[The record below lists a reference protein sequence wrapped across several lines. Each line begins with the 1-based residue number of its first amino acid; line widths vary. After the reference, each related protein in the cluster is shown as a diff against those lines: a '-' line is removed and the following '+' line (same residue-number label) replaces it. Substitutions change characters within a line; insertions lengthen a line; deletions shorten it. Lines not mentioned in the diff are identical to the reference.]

1 MATTVQDTANSS
13 FKPAAPTR
21 DEGTGMTARR
31 GGATTTALA
40 AQQQLDQAAK
50 FPSIVE
56 ILAQP
61 LVRKSLPGIMLMLVI
76 VLFGAL
82 YFWVDGGEFRSLY
95 PELSESDRSAAY
107 EVLAAADM
115 PIRLN
120 QQSGSMEIPVG
131 QYHEARMMLAAAGLP
146 RQANVDAMASFDMQS
161 AMTSSQFMEEARY
174 VAAIESELAKS
185 IVRISS
191 IESARVHIAAPRQ
204 SAFVRNRTPTKA
216 SVVVAPFP
224 GRAISQ
230 AQVQAITYLV
240 SSSVP
245 YLAVSDVSVV
255 DQLGNLLTTT
265 LTPSLTEATMQ
276 SGYERSVEEGYK
288 TRIEQLLEPLLGR
301 ENLRTDVDV
310 VLDFTQLE
318 STSEEYDP
326 NQEGPLTRSE
336 VLSEDRSSSSTA
348 EGVPGASTNV
358 APNDTIVTPLADVAA
373 ATANANANPGNISTR
388 STRNFELDRTLR
400 YQRSPQ
406 GQLLRLSVAV
416 VLNDSAS
423 VDADGQPSPL
433 DEASIEQ
440 IRTLIQGAVGYDA
453 NRGDQITVIT
463 SPFRPLTAL
472 ENPVIWYED
481 SSIVALIRLGAITL
495 AFLLLTVLAIR
506 PVIRFYLPQTEDV
519 LEKTRVLADGEL
531 SEEDLALISVG
542 NGETLEE
549 IKAKLKPRKST
560 ISADMLDTAN
570 TYDDKVALIRL
581 LVAEDSGRVANVLKK
596 MIKVG

>member
-1 MATTVQDTANSS
+1 MATTVQESASS
-13 FKPAAPTR
+13 FKPSVPTR
-21 DEGTGMTARR
+21 DEGNGVAVRR
-31 GGATTTALA
+31 GGGTTTAVV
-40 AQQQLDQAAK
+40 AQQQLDQAGK
-50 FPSIVE
+50 FPTIVE
-56 ILAQP
+56 IFAQP
-61 LVRKSLPGIMLMLVI
+61 LVRRSLPGIVLMLLL

-82 YFWVDGGEFRSLY
+82 YFWVDEGEFRSLY
-95 PELSESDRSAAY
+95 PELSDSDRSAAY
-107 EVLAAADM
+107 EALAAADM
-115 PIRLN
+115 PVRLN
-120 QQSGSMEIPVG
+120 QQSGSMEIPVDL
-131 QYHEARMMLAAAGLP
+131 YHEARMLLAAAGLP
-146 RQANVDAMASFDMQS
+146 RQANADSMASFDMQS
-161 AMTSSQFMEEARY
+161 AMTTSQFMEEAKY
-174 VAAIESELAKS
+174 VATIESELAKS

-240 SSSVP
+240 ASSIP
-245 YLAVSDVSVV
+245 YLAVTDVSVV
-255 DQLGNLLTTT
+255 DQLGNLLTSN

-288 TRIEQLLEPLLGR
+288 NRIEQLLEPMLGR

-336 VLSEDRSSSSTA
+336 VLSEDRSSIITA
-348 EGVPGASTNV
+348 EGVPGATSNV
-358 APNDTIVTPLADVAA
+358 APNDTIVTPLADAA
-373 ATANANANPGNISTR
+373 AAAAAASQNGANVSTR
-388 STRNFELDRTLR
+388 STRNFEMDRTLR
-400 YQRSPQ
+400 YQRNPQ

-423 VDADGQPSPL
+423 LDAEGQPSPL
-433 DEASIEQ
+433 DDAGIEQ
-440 IRTLIQGAVGYDA
+440 IRTLIQGAIGFDA
-453 NRGDQITVIT
+453 ARGDQVTVIT
-463 SPFRPLTAL
+463 SPFRPLTPL
-472 ENPVIWYED
+472 DNPVIWYED
-481 SSIVALIRLGAITL
+481 SSIVSLIRLGAMTL
-495 AFLLLTVLAIR
+495 AFLLFTVLGIA
-506 PVIRFYLPQTEDV
+506 PVIRFYLPKAEDL
-519 LEKTRVLADGEL
+519 LEKPKILADGEL
-531 SEEDLALISVG
+531 SEEDLAMISVG

-549 IKAKLKPRKST
+549 IKAKLKPKKST